1 MKISSDM
8 FYYEITRL
16 ALLSGSVLVSS
27 SETSR
32 VPYFSSPPILRLDI
46 QCQKVFLY
54 DPDNTTAIYGLHMH
68 TWQPVLDSVSISK
81 NAEISMLKE
90 SNHETSDGMH

>member
-1 MKISSDM
+1 MLVLGNQVFYTTLSVPDHFSVVVCQTRDSEIVATELAAMGMNISSDM

-46 QCQKVFLY
+46 Q
-54 DPDNTTAIYGLHMH
+54 
-68 TWQPVLDSVSISK
+68 
-81 NAEISMLKE
+81 
-90 SNHETSDGMH
+90 